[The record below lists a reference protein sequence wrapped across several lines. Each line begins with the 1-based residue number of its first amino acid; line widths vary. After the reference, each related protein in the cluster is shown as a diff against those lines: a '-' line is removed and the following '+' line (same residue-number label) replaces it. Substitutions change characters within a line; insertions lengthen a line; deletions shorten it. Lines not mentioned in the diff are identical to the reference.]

1 MESTGA
7 GRCAG
12 AGCPGLF
19 LGTLLLDSGVL
30 RDQSLNEC
38 RQQRLA
44 SLADVV
50 YKLEEPEVEREFLLG
65 NAPMRTTPA
74 AQQRP
79 VTVDGRITPSTS
91 ASEPRVRAFHARG
104 SSAICPLSSA
114 PFR

>member
-1 MESTGA
+1 MPSPSALCEGQVELLSPA
-7 GRCAG
+7 G
-12 AGCPGLF
+12 LD
-19 LGTLLLDSGVL
+19 TSLLLDSGVL

-79 VTVDGRITPSTS
+79 K
-91 ASEPRVRAFHARG
+91 AFHRI
-104 SSAICPLSSA
+104 SMDFTQTVAIFIACE
-114 PFR
+114 